1 LRGEINHFQKL
12 LYLSSP
18 KPTPLLKKIL
28 ATIIFLLTGI
38 ICVASSGDTT
48 HHRRHRDKKLEVRI
62 VPVLAYAPETG
73 FLGGIGVLTPFK
85 CSPDSSTKHSLVAA
99 FVAYSQYK
107 QYYYY
112 MPYQLYT
119 KNNNYY
125 LEGEA
130 DYYKYSYYYWGI
142 GEVRVPKE
150 LYNVSYPKIFL
161 NAFRKIVPNFYI
173 GLDYY
178 YENDVMGATQAGGS
192 LAADTILGSK
202 GSIISGGGLDLLYDT
217 RDNIFFPKH
226 GWYIKGV
233 SYFNVSQLGS
243 TYNFERV
250 VTDVSW
256 YHELARPVV
265 LALTQHNQFSWGNV
279 PFNQLALIG
288 GSKQIRGYYQGYY
301 RDDALSYVQG
311 ETRINLIGRIGFV
324 AFGTMAFFGNYHTF
338 PESPAPVFAE
348 GIGLRYNYEKKE
360 HINLRADIGYGT
372 TIEYYLT
379 IQEAF

>member
-1 LRGEINHFQKL
+1 MKKL
-12 LYLSSP
+12 LVAAVLLLS
-18 KPTPLLKKIL
+18 
-28 ATIIFLLTGI
+28 FVN
-38 ICVASSGDTT
+38 CFASGKDTDKDG
-48 HHRRHRDKKLEVRI
+48 HKHKKLEVKA

-73 FLGGIGVLTPFK
+73 FLIGIGALTPFK
-85 CSPDSSTKHSLVAA
+85 CSNDSITKHSLIAA
-99 FVAYSQYK
+99 FVAYSEYK

-112 MPYQLYT
+112 MPFQLYT

-142 GEVRVPKE
+142 GENRVAKE

-161 NAFRKIVPNFYI
+161 NAFRKIAPNFYM

-178 YENDVMGATQAGGS
+178 YEQDKMGATKLGGS
-192 LAADTILGSK
+192 LAADTVPGSA
-202 GSIISGGGLDLLYDT
+202 GGTISGGGVDLLYDT

-226 GWYIKGV
+226 GWFIKGV
-233 SYFNVSQLGS
+233 SYFNYTQLGS
-243 TYNFERV
+243 TYNFGRV

-256 YHELARPVV
+256 YHLLAKPVV
-265 LALTQHNQFSWGNV
+265 LALTQHNQFDWGTP

-324 AFGTMAFFGNYHTF
+324 AFGTMAFYGNYHTF
-338 PESPAPVFAE
+338 PESPKPVFAE

-360 HINLRADIGYGT
+360 HINLRADLGYGT
-372 TIEYYLT
+372 TVEYYLT